1 MDRLHSEKLVE
12 CTLCDFKTNHG
23 VNLKNHI
30 NKIHENIKYSCDI
43 CGNKIANISNLYQHK
58 RKKHKMVDFKP
69 SGRQGRTKQ
78 AQKTET
84 YFQCDLCKRQFSR
97 AHNLK
102 RHKKINCGLNTDE
115 RVDKI
120 IQMNTIEVDTRVMG
134 NSDIHDMFLLS
145 LLLLLIAMVFY
156 NISPRKEVPDKK
168 RKMSN
173 YSTEHNSQ
181 ERSRKGKFRNNV
193 SKNQLSE
200 EIKQMLESLNKNVS
214 YTLLRKEIQREGGNL
229 KSNVANDE
237 IYFPKYFCFKFIDDQ
252 VLVPPSEG
260 VDVSVDVGASPVHVG
275 NHVKSMQL
283 PLDEGRAGGQ
293 QEYQCT
299 LIADCSYYQ
308 QHKM

>member
-1 MDRLHSEKLVE
+1 MKEHMEMNIRSQSYICDQCTFKTHTKKLLKTHMDRLHSEKLVE

-23 VNLKNHI
+23 VNLKNHTR
-30 NKIHENIKYSCDI
+30 KIHENIKYGCDV

-120 IQMNTIEVDTRVMG
+120 IQMNTKEVDTRVMG

-156 NISPRKEVPDKK
+156 NISPRKEVPHKK
-168 RKMSN
+168 KGKMSN
-173 YSTEHNSQ
+173 YSMEHNSQ

-214 YTLLRKEIQREGGNL
+214 YTLLRKEI
-229 KSNVANDE
+229 
-237 IYFPKYFCFKFIDDQ
+237 
-252 VLVPPSEG
+252 
-260 VDVSVDVGASPVHVG
+260 
-275 NHVKSMQL
+275 
-283 PLDEGRAGGQ
+283 
-293 QEYQCT
+293 
-299 LIADCSYYQ
+299 
-308 QHKM
+308 